1 MIPTEKELIEFIKA
15 RDLVNFS
22 LIARHFDIKNA
33 TVSDLIAALEK
44 KKLVEVKQ
52 LGGSKVVRLR
62 GEKK

>member
-33 TVSDLIAALEK
+33 TVSDLVAALEK
-44 KKLVEVKQ
+44 RKLVAVKQ